1 MPDGAPRGV
10 TEDEAALYDRQI
22 RLWGLEAQNRMR
34 SAHVVV
40 LGLTGVATEI
50 IKNVVLSGVGRLTV
64 VDDADVRT
72 DDLNAGFFFRDSD
85 VGHARVADAPL
96 QRIQQLNPLVDVRG
110 VATLDLAAGGFDALV
125 ACRGTRA
132 ELEAYNDAARR
143 AHALFYAA
151 AAQGWGGYVFS
162 DLGDDYTYVAT
173 RATPGATERA
183 AAAYTQTFVPLR
195 DALHTAWA
203 PSGAARRRPPPARLW
218 ATWALWAWEARGD
231 TAPSPAALATAL
243 EREAAALLAARGVD
257 DALVFA
263 RQRIDRAAFFAAF
276 AHAVWPHVERQSD
289 AAMPTTSAVLGGLVA
304 QDLLNA
310 LGRREAPLVNWL
322 LLDTSTGTAPVCAV
336 GTPAP
341 AARALGADGSL

>member
-64 VDDADVRT
+64 VDDADVRA
-72 DDLNAGFFFRDSD
+72 DDLNAGFFFRETD
-85 VGHARVADAPL
+85 VGAPRIGAAPL

-110 VATLDLAAGGFDALV
+110 VRTLDAVAGGMDALV

-132 ELEAYNDAARR
+132 ALEAHNDAARA
-143 AHALFYAA
+143 AHALFYATG
-151 AAQGWGGYVFS
+151 AQGWGGFVFS

-183 AAAYTQTFVPLR
+183 AAAYTQAFVPLR
-195 DALHTAWA
+195 DAQHAAWPA
-203 PSGAARRRPPPARLW
+203 GGRRRAPPARLW
-218 ATWALWAWEARGD
+218 ALWALWAWEARAD
-231 TAPSPAALATAL
+231 AAPTPAALAAAL
-243 EREAAALLAARGVD
+243 EREAGALLAARGVD
-257 DALVFA
+257 EALVFA

-276 AHAVWPHVERQSD
+276 AHAVWPAVAHQSD
-289 AAMPTTSAVLGGLVA
+289 AALPTTSAVLGGLVA

-322 LLDTSTGTAPVCAV
+322 LLDTASGTAPVCAV

-341 AARALGADGSL
+341 AARALDARGGL